1 MAAEGCC
8 QLLVVGAGDVHAVED
23 SRLDGV
29 AVGVEGPKTCPFLQ
43 SNGQLFWREAA
54 ASKLD
59 FLVES
64 ISASEP
70 DAVFDF
76 FGHSMLKIITVLSLT
91 CF

>member
-1 MAAEGCC
+1 M
-8 QLLVVGAGDVHAVED
+8 VVGAGDVHAMED
-23 SRLDGV
+23 SRLGGV
-29 AVGVEGPKTCPFLQ
+29 AVRVEGSETCLFLR